1 MIRSIAVDEI
11 SLLRGRL
18 VRLLAWATILVAALT
33 LPATIVGTLQ
43 PDEFVRGASTN
54 LILILLNGL
63 CLVLLSRGQQQ
74 IAEVGVIIAFTVAA
88 LVTGTPFLLMATLAL
103 LAASVLG
110 TTPVYAAVTIVI
122 LGRVVIDALPLIQ
135 ASGFGLNEDL
145 LNAVFV
151 LASLAIMS
159 VITRYFVN
167 AVQPAGGAA
176 RRTANLLQ
184 ASAEMDRTTSRLL
197 DLGEILNQAVNIL
210 RTRLEVDHVQVYV
223 VAESEDAVLT
233 AAASDAGR
241 ELIARGHQVP
251 LGSRNTIGQ
260 VLLSGNSM
268 LRKLAAGDLPV
279 SEDVFVGTRSQLVLP
294 LRDGERLIAVLD
306 LQSRTPN
313 AFSPGDVQVLQVTAD
328 LLARAIRNI
337 RLYEMQAQVAEEN
350 KRLYEQADANLHEIE
365 RLNHEL
371 TRTGW
376 QEYMRPHQ
384 QSPGI
389 TLAENH
395 VISDVAWTD
404 TLLQAQ
410 QERRPVSRMDGE
422 QPVVAVPITLRGEV
436 IGAIEVEPGAQ
447 ASGADAVE
455 MVEAVAQRLAISL
468 ENARLYEETQKAAA
482 QEQRINDIA
491 ARYQQV
497 TTVDELLRVTLQEL
511 SESLGA
517 ERGIIRLGNIQE
529 VGR

>member
-1 MIRSIAVDEI
+1 MRS
-11 SLLRGRL
+11 
-18 VRLLAWATILVAALT
+18 
-33 LPATIVGTLQ
+33 
-43 PDEFVRGASTN
+43 
-54 LILILLNGL
+54 
-63 CLVLLSRGQQQ
+63 
-74 IAEVGVIIAFTVAA
+74 
-88 LVTGTPFLLMATLAL
+88 
-103 LAASVLG
+103 
-110 TTPVYAAVTIVI
+110 
-122 LGRVVIDALPLIQ
+122 
-135 ASGFGLNEDL
+135 
-145 LNAVFV
+145 
-151 LASLAIMS
+151 
-159 VITRYFVN
+159 
-167 AVQPAGGAA
+167 
-176 RRTANLLQ
+176 
-184 ASAEMDRTTSRLL
+184 
-197 DLGEILNQAVNIL
+197 
-210 RTRLEVDHVQVYV
+210 
-223 VAESEDAVLT
+223 
-233 AAASDAGR
+233 
-241 ELIARGHQVP
+241 
-251 LGSRNTIGQ
+251 
-260 VLLSGNSM
+260 
-268 LRKLAAGDLPV
+268 
-279 SEDVFVGTRSQLVLP
+279 
-294 LRDGERLIAVLD
+294 
-306 LQSRTPN
+306 
-313 AFSPGDVQVLQVTAD
+313 
-328 LLARAIRNI
+328 
-337 RLYEMQAQVAEEN
+337 
-350 KRLYEQADANLHEIE
+350 
-365 RLNHEL
+365 
-371 TRTGW
+371 
-376 QEYMRPHQ
+376 HQ